1 MQKLKGIGV
10 YEGVVMGIPYLVK
23 KKKEKINVYKIGIDM
38 VEEEIARFYEA
49 VGDAKQEIKVLIDSL
64 FGKVDQN
71 DIKILNVHMMM
82 LEDPVFVSDIINKI
96 RIEMV
101 NVEAVVESVVEKY
114 SGMFK
119 SLNDPVYRQRAID
132 IEDVGEKLI
141 LNLQGKKISRED
153 LDGKILISMDLKP
166 SELLRYHNEGIKVM
180 GIATEVGGE
189 TSHIAILAKS
199 LGIPT
204 IMSIVDI
211 SKIDWDKTTN
221 MIIDSRK
228 DRQEVIIN
236 PEKDIVQWYK
246 KEMRDLKIEEE
257 ELGHLIGIPAYTQ
270 CGQRV
275 NLYANIGGVNDIKD
289 IDKYKPDGVGLLR
302 TEFLYMDSSY
312 FPSENDQFKA
322 YKSIAE
328 AVGVEKPVI
337 VRTLDIG
344 ADKKLSYFDLPEE
357 ENPALGLRAV
367 RLCMANKNIFKTQI
381 RAILRASHYGNIKM
395 MYPMISGIDEM
406 MEAKE
411 IVEEVKSELTDE
423 GIPYNKNIEI
433 GIMVE
438 VPSAAIMADVLV
450 KEAAFFS
457 IGTNDLTQY
466 VLAADR
472 LSKEVAYI
480 YDNFDPSVL
489 RLINIIAEVCA
500 KEGKKVSI
508 CGEMGGDTL
517 AVIAFLSFG
526 ITELSMLPLFI
537 PKIKKIIKKIDTK
550 DLKTVKAGILKA
562 RNSTEVKKILNEY
575 LLGVI

>member
-1 MQKLKGIGV
+1 MQILKGIGV
-10 YEGVVMGIPYLVK
+10 YEGIVLGTPYLTK
-23 KKKEKINVYKIGIDM
+23 KKKEKISVYKIGIDM
-38 VEEEIARFYEA
+38 VEDEIAKFHEA
-49 VGDAKQEIKVLIDSL
+49 VDDTKQEIKVLIDSL

-82 LEDPVFVSDIINKI
+82 LEDPVFISDITNKI
-96 RIEMV
+96 RVEMV

-132 IEDVGEKLI
+132 VEDVGEKLI
-141 LNLQGKKISRED
+141 LNLQGKKVSKED

-166 SELLRYHNEGIKVM
+166 SELLRYHNEGIKVA

-204 IMSIVDI
+204 IMAIEDLV
-211 SKIDWDKTTN
+211 KIDWDRVKRI
-221 MIIDSRK
+221 IIDSRK

-236 PEKDIVQWYK
+236 PEKNIIEWYT
-246 KEMRDLKIEEE
+246 KEIHDLEMEEE
-257 ELGHLIGIPAYTQ
+257 ELSRLIGIPAFTAD
-270 CGQRV
+270 GKRV
-275 NLYANIGGVNDIKD
+275 NLYANIGGVKD
-289 IDKYKPDGVGLLR
+289 LEEISKYKPDGIGLLR

-312 FPSENDQFKA
+312 FPTENEQFKA
-322 YKSIAE
+322 YKAIAE
-328 AVGVEKPVI
+328 GVGENRPVI

-357 ENPALGLRAV
+357 ENPALGLRAF

-381 RAILRASHYGNIKM
+381 RAILRASAFGNIKM
-395 MYPMISGIDEM
+395 MYPMISGTDEM
-406 MEAKE
+406 EEARK
-411 IVEEVKSELTDE
+411 IVEEAMAELDDE
-423 GIPYNKNIEI
+423 GIKYNKDIEI

-438 VPSAAIMADVLV
+438 VPSAAIMADILV
-450 KEAAFFS
+450 KEADFFS

-466 VLAADR
+466 VMAADR
-472 LSKEVAYI
+472 LSKDVAHI
-480 YDNFDPSVL
+480 YDNFNPAVL
-489 RLINIIAEVCA
+489 RLINYIADVCS

-517 AVIAFLSFG
+517 AVIAFVSFG
-526 ITELSMLPLFI
+526 ITELSMLPLFV
-537 PKIKKIIKKIDTK
+537 PKIKKIINKINTNDLKKIK
-550 DLKTVKAGILKA
+550 DGILKA
-562 RNSTEVKKILNEY
+562 KNGVEVKKILNEY
-575 LLGVI
+575 LLGVM